1 MTFLRRGTVYT
12 LAVLACLLATA
23 TLLGAQAPAKRRPR
37 ASTARPT
44 TAAPASAA
52 AKASAPAATTPAAPT
67 GPAVAVNGIAVETT
81 ARALQPGEVVLFH
94 VTTPPDATEVSI
106 TAFAH
111 TAPAYRLDD
120 GAWRAIVGV
129 DLDTKPGAHP
139 VTVTASRRGAKQSVT
154 GELTV
159 LAKTFR
165 TRTLKVNPALVEP
178 PPEALERIKRENEKT
193 SGIYR
198 TPQPFVVPAGYVRFI
213 RPVAEPAN
221 SAFGTR
227 SVFNGKPGSPH
238 TGADFL
244 SGTGTPIK
252 SPTAGHVR
260 LAQDLYFSG
269 NTVIVDH
276 GLGLFSMFAHL
287 SAFEVREGDI
297 VKEGDVVGL
306 VGATGRATG
315 PHLHWSLRANGARVD
330 PLSLLSV
337 FGSEAAAS
345 ENLTPLTL
353 R

>member
-1 MTFLRRGTVYT
+1 MTFLRRSTIHAV
-12 LAVLACLLATA
+12 AVLACLQVSA
-23 TLLGAQAPAKRRPR
+23 TLLDAQAPVKRRPR

-44 TAAPASAA
+44 TSAAASAADKAAAPASPAA
-52 AKASAPAATTPAAPT
+52 AS

-81 ARALQPGEVVLFH
+81 TRSLQPGEVVLFR
-94 VTTPPDATEVSI
+94 VTAPADATDVSV
-106 TAFAH
+106 TAFQH

-129 DLDTKPGAHP
+129 DLDIKPGVHP
-139 VTVTASRRGAKQSVT
+139 VTVAVSRRSGKQSVS

-159 LAKTFR
+159 LPKQFR
-165 TRTLKVNPALVEP
+165 TRRLTVNPALVEP
-178 PPEALERIKRENEKT
+178 PPEALERIKRESEKT

-227 SVFNGKPGSPH
+227 SVFNGKAGSPH

-252 SPTAGHVR
+252 APSAGHVR
-260 LAQDLYFSG
+260 LAEDLYFSG

-276 GLGLFSMFAHL
+276 GLGLYSMFAHL
-287 SAFEVREGDI
+287 SAFKVREGDI
-297 VKEGDVVGL
+297 VNEGDVVGL
-306 VGATGRATG
+306 VGATGRVTG

-330 PLSLLSV
+330 PLSLLAV
-337 FGSEAAAS
+337 FGTEISADA
-345 ENLTPLTL
+345 NLTPLAVH
-353 R
+353 